1 MGSDLTGE
9 GGAAAYSGLEVVAGD
24 DEDGGAASVAEGT
37 AATAV
42 LGVGEEDGEVRRVE
56 GVAKVVA
63 ACVGDVWTGRGEDGG
78 ARSSGEM
85 RTATTSGRGGVGRCG
100 TARMEEGGLGLYI
113 GEGRAS
119 GSSGISS
126 IPRASAGGF
135 GSACACSSCG
145 RSGRLGKMRWSGAH
159 QSVAA
164 AVASEGGRGRSTG
177 RKASGAGAGLGPNGQ
192 WAGWPG
198 ALARR
203 ARPWAELVS
212 VQAGEC
218 VRCVFLTKD

>member
-63 ACVGDVWTGRGEDGG
+63 ACVGDVRSGRGEDGG

-100 TARMEEGGLGLYI
+100 SARMEEG
-113 GEGRAS
+113 
-119 GSSGISS
+119 
-126 IPRASAGGF
+126 
-135 GSACACSSCG
+135 
-145 RSGRLGKMRWSGAH
+145 
-159 QSVAA
+159 
-164 AVASEGGRGRSTG
+164 
-177 RKASGAGAGLGPNGQ
+177 
-192 WAGWPG
+192 
-198 ALARR
+198 ALA
-203 ARPWAELVS
+203 
-212 VQAGEC
+212 
-218 VRCVFLTKD
+218 FI